1 MQCNLKTDTTRYA
14 RQVILSEIG
23 VQGQQSLIDSKV
35 LVVGAGGLGCPVLLY
50 LAGAGVGTIGIVDD
64 DIVDVS
70 NLHRQILYTIADVG
84 DLKVLAAKRRI
95 NQLNPEIV
103 VHTVVTTLNTDNVL
117 SLLADYDIIV
127 DATDNFE
134 AKYLI
139 SDACIE
145 CEKPMVYA
153 AISQFEGQVSVFNY
167 YNQHTHQRGPCFRD
181 LFETP
186 PPPHL
191 TQSCSE
197 AGVLGVVPGLLGC
210 LQANEV
216 LKLILDAGEPLS
228 GQLLSIDCLDNT
240 FHLLNIDKKIR
251 AGTLGNTLGATSIP
265 AWRESD
271 WLSPDT
277 LHDWIAT
284 YTPFQLVDVRD
295 VSEHQQRSL
304 GGKLIPL
311 KDIIKRLGELDPAR
325 RIVFYCKSGVRS
337 KAALL
342 AVRSINQDAE
352 LYCLEGGVERYL
364 AIYPDETLPV
374 VS

>member
-1 MQCNLKTDTTRYA
+1 M
-14 RQVILSEIG
+14 
-23 VQGQQSLIDSKV
+23 
-35 LVVGAGGLGCPVLLY
+35 
-50 LAGAGVGTIGIVDD
+50 
-64 DIVDVS
+64 
-70 NLHRQILYTIADVG
+70 
-84 DLKVLAAKRRI
+84 
-95 NQLNPEIV
+95 
-103 VHTVVTTLNTDNVL
+103 
-117 SLLADYDIIV
+117 
-127 DATDNFE
+127 
-134 AKYLI
+134 
-139 SDACIE
+139 
-145 CEKPMVYA
+145 
-153 AISQFEGQVSVFNY
+153 
-167 YNQHTHQRGPCFRD
+167 
-181 LFETP
+181 
-186 PPPHL
+186 
-191 TQSCSE
+191 
-197 AGVLGVVPGLLGC
+197 
-210 LQANEV
+210 
-216 LKLILDAGEPLS
+216 
-228 GQLLSIDCLDNT
+228 
-240 FHLLNIDKKIR
+240 NIDKKIR

-311 KDIIKRLGELDPAR
+311 KDIIKRQGELDPAR

-342 AVRSINQDAE
+342 AVRSINQDTE

>member
-1 MQCNLKTDTTRYA
+1 MQCHIKMDTSRYTR
-14 RQVILSEIG
+14 QIILNEVG
-23 VQGQQSLIDSKV
+23 AQGQQRLKDSKV

-50 LAGAGVGTIGIVDD
+50 LAGAGVGTIGIVDND
-64 DIVDVS
+64 TVDLS
-70 NLHRQILYTIADVG
+70 NLHRQILYASADIG

-95 NQLNPEIV
+95 KMLNPDILV
-103 VHTVVTTLNTDNVL
+103 YTIATTLTPDNVL
-117 SLLADYDIIV
+117 SLLAEYDIIV
-127 DATDNFE
+127 DATDNFD

-145 CEKPMVYA
+145 SEKPMVYA
-153 AISQFEGQVSVFNY
+153 SISQFEGQVSVFNY
-167 YNQHTHQRGPCFRD
+167 YNRHTNKRGPCFRD

-191 TQSCSE
+191 TQNCSE
-197 AGVLGVVPGLLGC
+197 AGVLGVIPGLLGC
-210 LQANEV
+210 FQANEV
-216 LKLILDAGEPLS
+216 LKLILHAGEPLS

-240 FHLLNIDKKIR
+240 FRLLNINKKTR
-251 AGTLGNTLGATSIP
+251 APLIAKTLGAMTTST
-265 AWRESD
+265 WHDND

-277 LHDWIAT
+277 LHEWIAT
-284 YTPFQLVDVRD
+284 KEQFQLVDVRD
-295 VSEHQQRSL
+295 ISEHQQDSL

-311 KDIIKRLGELDPAR
+311 KDIIKRQDELDASL

-342 AVRSINQDAE
+342 TLRSLNQKAE
-352 LYCLEGGVERYL
+352 LYSLEGGIERYRT
-364 AIYPDETLPV
+364 IYPDELYSF